1 MRLQSLLAAAA
12 SAVALSAVLAA
23 PAAAQEDPIR
33 IAALYSLTGG
43 LSSLDGPSLRGA
55 ELHVAQIN
63 EAGGLLGRQVELV
76 IFDTRTD
83 QQVTATAAQEAV
95 SADVVAGFGQSDT
108 TFVMAAA
115 PTFQEAGIPFV
126 TSGAT
131 HPMLPTWVGENMFM
145 TAFGDDDQSYA
156 IADYAYD
163 TLGLRRVYVWTDNS
177 MDFTRALTAFFTE
190 RFKER
195 GGEII
200 SEDFFMMGDT
210 DFSAQIT
217 RLQEVDPA
225 PEAVFI
231 SAIPSE
237 AGLSVRQIREK
248 GITMPIVSGDGFDTQ
263 LVSEVPGPELAN
275 DVFFS
280 THTYLADDRPE
291 VQEFIDA
298 YTAMYGVPPENS
310 FAPLGYDA
318 IGLIANAITTSG
330 SAEPAAIR
338 EALAATRDYPA
349 VTGAISYT
357 RENMVPP
364 KPVSIISVQGGE
376 FNVETIWRPE

>member
-1 MRLQSLLAAAA
+1 MRFRSLLAAAGA
-12 SAVALSAVLAA
+12 IALAGGFL
-23 PAAAQEDPIR
+23 PAQAQEPIR
-33 IAALYSLTGG
+33 VAALYALTGG
-43 LSSLDGPSLRGA
+43 LSSLDGPSLKGA
-55 ELHVAQIN
+55 ELHVEQIN
-63 EAGGLLGRQVELV
+63 EAGGLLGRPLELV
-76 IFDTRTD
+76 IYDTRTD
-83 QQVTATAAQEAV
+83 QQVTATTAQEAV
-95 SADVVAGFGQSDT
+95 SAGVVAGFGQSDT

-115 PTFQEAGIPFV
+115 PTFQDAGIPFV

-163 TLGLRRVYVWTDNS
+163 TLGHRRVYVWTDDS
-177 MDFTRALTAFFTE
+177 MDFTRALTFFFKE
-190 RFKER
+190 RFLER

-200 SEDFFMMGDT
+200 DEDFFMMGDT
-210 DFSAQIT
+210 DFSAQIA
-217 RLQEVDPA
+217 RLEAVDPV
-225 PEAVFI
+225 PDAVFI

-237 AGLSVRQIREK
+237 AGLSIRQIREA
-248 GITMPIVSGDGFDTQ
+248 GIAMPIISGDGFDTE
-263 LVSEVPGPELAN
+263 LVATVPGPELAN

-298 YTAMYGVPPENS
+298 YEAKFGHPPENS

-318 IGLIANAITTSG
+318 IGLIANAIRQAG
-330 SAEPAAIR
+330 SAEPEAIR
-338 EALAATRDYPA
+338 EAMTATRDYPA
-349 VTGAISYT
+349 VTGVVSYT

-364 KPVSIISVQGGE
+364 KPVSIISVQGAQ
-376 FNVETIWRPE
+376 FNVEEIWRPE

>member
-1 MRLQSLLAAAA
+1 MRLQGLLATAA
-12 SAVALSAVLAA
+12 AVALSAALAG
-23 PAAAQEDPIR
+23 PGTAQDQEPIR
-33 IAALYSLTGG
+33 VAALSALTGG

-55 ELHVAQIN
+55 ELHVEQIN
-63 EAGGLLGRQVELV
+63 AAGGVLGRPLELV
-76 IFDTRTD
+76 VFDTRTD

-95 SADVVAGFGQSDT
+95 SAGVVAGFGQSDT

-131 HPMLPTWVGENMFM
+131 HPMLPTWVGEYMFM

-156 IADYAYD
+156 IADYVYD

-190 RFKER
+190 RFQAR

-200 SEDFFMMGDT
+200 AEDFFMMGDT

-225 PEAVFI
+225 PDAIFI

-248 GITMPIVSGDGFDTQ
+248 GITMPIVSGDGFDTP
-263 LVSEVPGPELAN
+263 LVAEVPGPELAN
-275 DVFFS
+275 DVYFS

-298 YTAMYGVPPENS
+298 YTAKFGVAPENS

-318 IGLIANAITTSG
+318 IGLIASAIENAG
-330 SAEPAAIR
+330 SADPAAIR
-338 EALAATRDYPA
+338 DALAATRDYPG
-349 VTGAISYT
+349 VTGTISYT

-364 KPVSIISVQGGE
+364 KPVSVISVQGGE
-376 FNVETIWRPE
+376 FRVETIWRPE

>member
-1 MRLQSLLAAAA
+1 MRFRSLLAAAGA
-12 SAVALSAVLAA
+12 IALAGGFL
-23 PAAAQEDPIR
+23 PAQAQEPIR
-33 IAALYSLTGG
+33 VAALYALTGG
-43 LSSLDGPSLRGA
+43 LSSLDGPSLKGA
-55 ELHVAQIN
+55 ELHVEQIN
-63 EAGGLLGRQVELV
+63 EAGGLLGRPLELV
-76 IFDTRTD
+76 VYDTRTD
-83 QQVTATAAQEAV
+83 QQVTATTAQEAV
-95 SADVVAGFGQSDT
+95 SAGVVAGFGQSDT

-115 PTFQEAGIPFV
+115 PTFQDAGIPFV

-163 TLGLRRVYVWTDNS
+163 TLGHRRVYVWTDDS
-177 MDFTRALTAFFTE
+177 MDFTRALTFFFKE
-190 RFKER
+190 RFLER

-200 SEDFFMMGDT
+200 DEDFFMMGDT
-210 DFSAQIT
+210 DFSAQIA
-217 RLQEVDPA
+217 RLEAVDPV
-225 PEAVFI
+225 PDAVFI

-237 AGLSVRQIREK
+237 AGLSIRQIREA
-248 GITMPIVSGDGFDTQ
+248 GITMPIISGDGFDTE
-263 LVSEVPGPELAN
+263 LVASVPGPELAN

-298 YTAMYGVPPENS
+298 YEAKFGHPPENS

-318 IGLIANAITTSG
+318 IGLIANSIRQAD
-330 SAEPAAIR
+330 SAEPEAIR
-338 EALAATRDYPA
+338 EAMTATRDYPA
-349 VTGAISYT
+349 VTGVVSYT

-364 KPVSIISVQGGE
+364 KPVSIISVQGAQ
-376 FNVETIWRPE
+376 FNVEDIWRPE

>member
-1 MRLQSLLAAAA
+1 MRFRSLLAAAGA
-12 SAVALSAVLAA
+12 IALAGGFL
-23 PAAAQEDPIR
+23 PAQAQEPIR
-33 IAALYSLTGG
+33 VAALYALTGG
-43 LSSLDGPSLRGA
+43 LSSLDGPSLKGA
-55 ELHVAQIN
+55 ELHVEQIN
-63 EAGGLLGRQVELV
+63 EAGGLLGRPLELV
-76 IFDTRTD
+76 VYDTRTD
-83 QQVTATAAQEAV
+83 QQVTATTAQEAV
-95 SADVVAGFGQSDT
+95 SAGVVAGFGQSDT

-115 PTFQEAGIPFV
+115 PTFQDAGIPFV

-163 TLGLRRVYVWTDNS
+163 TLGHRRVYVWTDDS
-177 MDFTRALTAFFTE
+177 MDFTRALTFFFKE
-190 RFKER
+190 RFLER

-200 SEDFFMMGDT
+200 DEDFFMMGDT
-210 DFSAQIT
+210 DFSAQIA
-217 RLQEVDPA
+217 RLEAVDPV
-225 PEAVFI
+225 PDAVFI

-237 AGLSVRQIREK
+237 AGLSIRQIREA
-248 GITMPIVSGDGFDTQ
+248 GITMPIISGDGFDTE
-263 LVSEVPGPELAN
+263 LVATVPGPELAN

-298 YTAMYGVPPENS
+298 YTAKFGHPPENS

-318 IGLIANAITTSG
+318 IGLIANAIRQAG
-330 SAEPAAIR
+330 SAEPEAIR
-338 EALAATRDYPA
+338 EAMTATRDYPA
-349 VTGAISYT
+349 VTGVVSYT

-364 KPVSIISVQGGE
+364 KPVSIISVQGAQ
-376 FNVETIWRPE
+376 FNVEEIWRPE